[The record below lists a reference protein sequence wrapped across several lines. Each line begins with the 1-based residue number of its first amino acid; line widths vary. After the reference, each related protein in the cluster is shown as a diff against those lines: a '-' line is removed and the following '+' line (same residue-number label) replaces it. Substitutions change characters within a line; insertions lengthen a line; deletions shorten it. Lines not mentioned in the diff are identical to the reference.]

1 MKKRLVR
8 IMSSLLGIAALLG
21 ALWWALF
28 GLKPYDISPEALQAR
43 YALPAEASP
52 QVELQPVAGQPHSL
66 ALRLRSFD
74 GSVAEGRLVY
84 PSDPALAGRPFPLL
98 IGLHAM
104 GRAHQRWW
112 DREFKG
118 RETLEQT
125 DRITALALAR
135 GYAVLAIDARRHGVR
150 KDVTGPVS
158 TLMRD
163 LHLWGA
169 REPYE
174 RMLIDTVRD
183 HRLLLDW
190 VVSQPQFDHGR
201 IAVAGYSMGGQLAL
215 LLGGVD
221 ARVSAVAAIVPP
233 HLDDKV
239 AAVSPARLLR
249 LSPGLAGKK
258 VWLLTADDDEYASR
272 EQNQA
277 LFDALPGSDKKQL
290 RFPGGHVLPAG
301 YAEQLRDW
309 F

>member
-1 MKKRLVR
+1 MKKRLLR

-28 GLKPYDISPEALQAR
+28 GLKPYDISPDALQAR
-43 YALPAEASP
+43 YALPGDAKP
-52 QVELQPVAGQPHSL
+52 WVELQPIAGQPYSF

-74 GSVAEGRLVY
+74 GSQAEGRLVY
-84 PSDPALAGRPFPLL
+84 PSDPAKAERPFPLL

-112 DREFKG
+112 AREFKG

-125 DRITALALAR
+125 DRISALALAR
-135 GYAVLAIDARRHGVR
+135 GYAVLAIDARRHGLR
-150 KDVTGPVS
+150 KDASGPAS
-158 TLMRD
+158 QLLRD

-190 VVSQPQFDHGR
+190 VVAQPQLDASR

-221 ARVSAVAAIVPP
+221 ARISQVAAIVPP

-239 AAVSPARLLR
+239 AAVSPARLL
-249 LSPGLAGKK
+249 PGLAGKK
-258 VWLLTADDDEYASR
+258 VWLLSADDDDVASQA
-272 EQNQA
+272 QNQA
-277 LFDALPGSDKKQL
+277 LFDAIPSADKRHL
-290 RFPGGHVLPAG
+290 RFRSGHVLPPG
-301 YAEQLRDW
+301 YAERLRDW